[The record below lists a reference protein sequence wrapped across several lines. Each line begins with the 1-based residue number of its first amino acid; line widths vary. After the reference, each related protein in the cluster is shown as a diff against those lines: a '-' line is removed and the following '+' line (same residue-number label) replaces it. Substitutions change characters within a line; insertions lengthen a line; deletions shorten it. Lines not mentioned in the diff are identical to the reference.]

1 MGFPERARLRTA
13 AFDAE
18 VRVSLDADDQ
28 AREDDG
34 RAVLQ
39 EWKRIRHGEDAAIH
53 VPAEDVAVTVF
64 GGLAEQQ
71 HAAASIGKE
80 NINAAV
86 LRSDLILQPVQIFH
100 LSGIC
105 D

>member
-1 MGFPERARLRTA
+1 M
-13 AFDAE
+13 DAE
-18 VRVSLDADDQ
+18 VRVPLDADDQ

-86 LRSDLILQPVQIFH
+86 RRSDLI
-100 LSGIC
+100 
-105 D
+105 